1 MRTGTMNQFAVRWHC
16 SELCHYDLK
25 QGSNSVLDYF
35 TKLRGV
41 WKELNS
47 HRQCLVVR
55 AFINAS
61 MRAVC
66 EFCLEDQVIQFLIG
80 LNDSLSVVKT
90 QVLLME
96 HLPSINKVYFIVI
109 QEESNSVA
117 LLPSSVAGATSDES
131 NTLVN
136 TAYDLKKF
144 QDRGKGPNF
153 NGYGK

>member
-1 MRTGTMNQFAVRWHC
+1 MRIDSEIMMNQYIKVLRTGTVNQFAVRRHC

-41 WKELNS
+41 WEELNS

-66 EFCLEDQVIQFLIG
+66 EFCLEDQVIQFLIS

-96 HLPSINKVYFIVI
+96 HLPSINKVYSIVI

-117 LLPSSVAGATSDES
+117 LFHHLLPVLLQMNPILWSILLMT
-131 NTLVN
+131 
-136 TAYDLKKF
+136 
-144 QDRGKGPNF
+144 
-153 NGYGK
+153 